1 MKSTALKKNH
11 FWILLGLAPLF
22 LLIAVLTM
30 SSSVGG
36 AIDKLEAD
44 IKKAQSDIA
53 AKGNVKPEALITKLD
68 KQIEDVKKKKVS
80 LWEENWNRQKGL
92 FTWPNTKLLKEIEQ
106 ADLKFGAPIP
116 NDRDQYEQFKNP
128 EVYLAEFST
137 TAVKNQN
144 KLAPGAKGMVE
155 QIAPTQFNGG
165 WERILRHVNVMP
177 ESVLTSEQI
186 WLMMEDI
193 WVQRSMLEAIRSVN
207 SRLAEFR
214 RVRYER
220 DGVVIDDPA
229 DRNTQSPLRRRFESR
244 TWAVELEVV
253 ELPVDDK
260 DTPLDPR
267 ESKGTRTKRFLTGRL
282 INLTDRLQLMGLGNT
297 MVLNVWLDPAKE
309 AQPFEFKIG
318 GEFLP
323 GVGAT
328 RTVRVKGPNGREE
341 EVTVPANVLQ
351 IQPTRDHII
360 PPTTTVAEIAR
371 VEQKFDIRTVPVRRI
386 EALALGF
393 PDSRHAK
400 SQLKPP
406 SFYAPKEG
414 ESAAGGTTGGPGGL
428 PMGGAGSMSGP
439 PPGSL
444 GPTPGG
450 RPGDEDFGGGGGVS
464 ASGGGGQKWGGGSLD
479 AVVMQN
485 KKRYIEVTNEV
496 RRMPVAIAVIVD
508 QAYMQDVL
516 LAFVN
521 SPLRFQITQVTWAR
535 FRGTIAGGNTSG
547 STGEAGDVVFS
558 GAGYSDGNLRD
569 EIDPDGLYSGGPRG
583 GPPIGAFNPGGGG
596 RPGGSGS
603 SVGPP
608 PGIGPTGPPGLSG
621 PGGPIGLGGPGGS
634 SFGPPPGMGPGGPG
648 FGPPGPG
655 FPGPGGGYSGPTGNL
670 TTVSESQLTSSLI
683 ELDIYGIVSLYEKY
697 VPEESSDAKEAK
709 DGKEAKE
716 AKAPAPKG
724 TFPKNPDGK
733 TGPEGKGGPDA
744 KTGPDDK
751 GDDKGADGKTG
762 PEPAGATTPSGT
774 TPKMRRRRR
783 SGRADRT
790 TCD

>member
-53 AKGNVKPEALITKLD
+53 AKSNVKPEALITKLD

-137 TAVKNQN
+137 AAVKNQN

-193 WVQRSMLEAIRSVN
+193 WVQRSLLEAIRSVN
-207 SRLAEFR
+207 TRLAEFR
-214 RVRYER
+214 RVRYEK

-386 EALALGF
+386 EAMALSY

-414 ESAAGGTTGGPGGL
+414 ESAAGGTTGGPGGP
-428 PMGGAGSMSGP
+428 PMGGVGSMSGP

-444 GPTPGG
+444 GPSPGG
-450 RPGDEDFGGGGGVS
+450 RPGDEDFSGGGGVT

-479 AVVMQN
+479 SVVMQN

-547 STGEAGDVVFS
+547 STGEAGDVVLS
-558 GAGYSDGNLRD
+558 GTGYSDGNLRD

-583 GPPIGAFNPGGGG
+583 GPPIGAFNTGGGG

-608 PGIGPTGPPGLSG
+608 PGIGPAGPPGL
-621 PGGPIGLGGPGGS
+621 GGPIGPGGS
-634 SFGPPPGMGPGGPG
+634 SYGPPPGMTPGGPG
-648 FGPPGPG
+648 IGLPGPG
-655 FPGPGGGYSGPTGNL
+655 FPGPGGYAGPAGNL

-683 ELDIYGIVSLYEKY
+683 ELDVYGIVSLYEKY
-697 VPEESSDAKEAK
+697 VPEESSDAK
-709 DGKEAKE
+709 DGKT
-716 AKAPAPKG
+716 PAPKG
-724 TFPKNPDGK
+724 TSPKAPDANPGSDGK
-733 TGPEGKGGPDA
+733 TGPDGKGADGKA
-744 KTGPDDK
+744 GSGGKA
-751 GDDKGADGKTG
+751 ADGKTG
-762 PEPAGATTPSGT
+762 PEPSDALTPSGT
-774 TPKMRRRRR
+774 TTKMRRRRR
-783 SGRADRT
+783 SGQTDRT
-790 TCD
+790 SPPVTDPVTDLP